1 MNKKTMV
8 ATAPGKVNGGRKI
21 RRLFVDIESS
31 PNIVSSWRIGHK
43 INLSYDNIIKE
54 RAIIV
59 VCYKWEGESEVHS
72 LHWDSQQDDKQLL
85 IELVDVLN
93 EADEV
98 IGHNAARF
106 DVPWIRTRCL
116 FHRTDLINPE
126 LKVIDTLQWARR
138 TFYFNSNRL
147 DYLGKFLGV
156 GGKLKTEFGLW
167 KAVLSNDKK
176 ALLNMIKY
184 CKQDVLLLEKV
195 WKLLSNMVKPKTH
208 VGVIQGCDKWTCPRT
223 GSDRVKVS
231 KTRVSATGAVS
242 YQMVNL
248 ETGGYYTIGKAA
260 HEAYLEAKKK
270 AVKA

>member
-1 MNKKTMV
+1 MNKKTTK
-8 ATAPGKVNGGRKI
+8 AAALDDISKGRKI
-21 RRLFVDIESS
+21 KRLFVDIESS

-43 INLSYDNIIKE
+43 INLDYNSIIKE

-59 VCYKWEGESEVHS
+59 VCYKWEGDSRVHS
-72 LHWDSQQDDKQLL
+72 LHWDSNQDDKQLL
-85 IELVDVLN
+85 IQLVEVLN
-93 EADEV
+93 EADEI

-116 FHRTDLINPE
+116 YHRTKLINAD

-156 GGKLKTEFGLW
+156 GGKLKTEYGLW
-167 KAVLSNDKK
+167 KAVLANDKK
-176 ALLNMIKY
+176 ALLDMIKY

-195 WKLLSNMVKPKTH
+195 WKLLSGMIKPKTH
-208 VGVIQGCDKWTCPRT
+208 IGVIQGCDKWTCPRT

-231 KTRVSATGAVS
+231 KTRVSASGTMS
-242 YQMVNL
+242 YQMINL
-248 ETGGYYTIGKAA
+248 ETGGYYTIGKVA
-260 HEAYLEAKKK
+260 HEAYLAAKAAKK
-270 AVKA
+270 